1 MHRLII
7 KNKIS
12 NIILFSIMLF
22 PISSSNGLSINYLFS
37 LYPIIY
43 LILYKKIELPN
54 KLVLRIFFIFLLIFC
69 IGFPFVPFL
78 FPGFTLRSF
87 SSFLIFISIFS
98 LSFLPRNKLDI
109 ISFKLSIVII
119 SIFFSIQSLV
129 SFFIYRDIGVFD
141 LKGEIG
147 SQRFGFVYLLAI
159 AILVFTEDIF
169 LKYVYLKRLSILI
182 IFLGILLTFSRT
194 PIIALVLTI
203 VSFFIFNF
211 NLKILISWKF
221 LKKIIVFISIVSI
234 FYSIIYFYFFDLLT
248 FFDNRIVV
256 NLINNENI
264 SDDIANSDTSEGTR
278 IFIWNSIFNFTLL
291 HPFTGSSYLGAF
303 IMEARSIDI
312 FNQGKYFMDSS
323 HNQYMDTM
331 LRTGFVGFLAYLILV
346 IKISISF
353 YKNDKSFFYGFLSII
368 IYGFFHETFKL
379 SQGAFIFSFLI
390 SVYSKGFKG
399 TITGE

>member
-1 MHRLII
+1 
-7 KNKIS
+7 
-12 NIILFSIMLF
+12 
-22 PISSSNGLSINYLFS
+22 
-37 LYPIIY
+37 
-43 LILYKKIELPN
+43 
-54 KLVLRIFFIFLLIFC
+54 
-69 IGFPFVPFL
+69 
-78 FPGFTLRSF
+78 
-87 SSFLIFISIFS
+87 
-98 LSFLPRNKLDI
+98 
-109 ISFKLSIVII
+109 
-119 SIFFSIQSLV
+119 
-129 SFFIYRDIGVFD
+129 
-141 LKGEIG
+141 
-147 SQRFGFVYLLAI
+147 
-159 AILVFTEDIF
+159 
-169 LKYVYLKRLSILI
+169 
-182 IFLGILLTFSRT
+182 
-194 PIIALVLTI
+194 
-203 VSFFIFNF
+203 
-211 NLKILISWKF
+211 
-221 LKKIIVFISIVSI
+221 
-234 FYSIIYFYFFDLLT
+234 
-248 FFDNRIVV
+248 V

-264 SDDIANSDTSEGTR
+264 SDDIANSETSEGTR

-346 IKISISF
+346 IKISIFF